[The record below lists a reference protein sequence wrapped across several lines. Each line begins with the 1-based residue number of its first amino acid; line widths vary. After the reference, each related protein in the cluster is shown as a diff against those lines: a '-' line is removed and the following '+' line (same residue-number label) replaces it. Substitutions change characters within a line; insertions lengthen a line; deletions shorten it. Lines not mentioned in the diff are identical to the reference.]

1 MSNRASRLSDRRQH
15 RTSRRV
21 VRESASLIP
30 HASRVRQRTKLSMR
44 RRRIQQP
51 EEPISEHTIPAAPE
65 SIGLP
70 PQRLSQLTGITP
82 SLERR
87 LYGLGQTRFFQMA
100 HWTAQNIEATSDAL
114 GLCPSRI
121 HTQRWVEQAKRRG

>member
-1 MSNRASRLSDRRQH
+1 MVQAMSNRASRLSDRRQH

-65 SIGLP
+65 SIG
-70 PQRLSQLTGITP
+70 P